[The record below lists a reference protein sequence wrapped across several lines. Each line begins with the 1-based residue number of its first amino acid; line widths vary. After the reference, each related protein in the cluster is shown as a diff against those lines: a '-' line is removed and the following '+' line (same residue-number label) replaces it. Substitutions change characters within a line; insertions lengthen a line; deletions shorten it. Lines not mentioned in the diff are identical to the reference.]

1 MAGNKIVSDEKIVEG
16 MEKAAKAAMET
27 NSKQVD
33 KRRVDCL
40 RAVCCPMWF
49 ESCQMALFHVLRRI
63 NKY

>member
-40 RAVCCPMWF
+40 
-49 ESCQMALFHVLRRI
+49 
-63 NKY
+63 